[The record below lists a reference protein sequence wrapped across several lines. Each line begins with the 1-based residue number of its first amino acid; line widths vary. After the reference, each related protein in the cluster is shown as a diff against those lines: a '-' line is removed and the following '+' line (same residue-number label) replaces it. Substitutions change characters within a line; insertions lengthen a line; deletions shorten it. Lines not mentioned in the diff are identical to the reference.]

1 VRRDSIPAAGRHPSG
16 IFRLT
21 IEQYAPRVRRAL
33 LTVIVLLA
41 SFVLAASARADADP
55 ASDTLYM
62 GRVFLPLSTPVSP
75 RLAQRLAADA
85 VAAEQAGTAI
95 RVALI
100 ASPTDLGGVPSLF
113 GRPTEYARFLDAEL
127 QFVYTGRV
135 LVVMPQGAGLAKGG
149 RLVADAA
156 VVGAHVKPGGDGLAR
171 TAIELVEKL
180 SGTRAAPGV
189 TVPQPRAVRAPRHV
203 LTVPATQKKGGGVP
217 VWASAAIAVGAVAL
231 LLVPGFL
238 LVRRRRS
245 TPFAEPP
252 PDPDDPYRY
261 RGP

>member
-1 VRRDSIPAAGRHPSG
+1 VAA
-16 IFRLT
+16 
-21 IEQYAPRVRRAL
+21 AP
-33 LTVIVLLA
+33 
-41 SFVLAASARADADP
+41 ARADADP
-55 ASDTLYM
+55 ASDTLYT
-62 GRVFLPLSTPVSP
+62 GRVFLPLGTTVSP
-75 RLAQRLAADA
+75 RLAQRLAATA
-85 VAAEQAGTAI
+85 AAAEQAGKPI

-127 QFVYTGRV
+127 QFVYDGLL
-135 LVVMPQGAGLAKGG
+135 LVVMPQGAGLAEHG
-149 RLVADAA
+149 RLVANAA
-156 VVGAHVKPGGDGLAR
+156 VVGARVGPGGDGLTR

-189 TVPQPRAVRAPRHV
+189 TVPQPRAVRAPKHV
-203 LTVPATQKKGGGVP
+203 LTVSTATRKKGGVQA
-217 VWASAAIAVGAVAL
+217 WASAAIAVGAVAL

-245 TPFAEPP
+245 APLAEPST